1 MRIIIEFEDR
11 GETPMI
17 REEPGAEKPS
27 HVEVLDGGAP
37 PESLLQLM
45 AAEVPELTPG
55 PQPVDVMDAGPPPR
69 WLVEAIQGATPP
81 EVEKTGEHTDA
92 GAAPDI

>member
-37 PESLLQLM
+37 PESLLQL
-45 AAEVPELTPG
+45 
-55 PQPVDVMDAGPPPR
+55 PPR

-81 EVEKTGEHTDA
+81 EVEETGECTDA
-92 GAAPDI
+92 GAAPDIQV